1 MQPAH
6 IYICATKKQVVW
18 FFLLFLLLFEKSFK
32 IFANSFKELNY
43 FFTIKPRTPTSA
55 VGVIYFVSMAILKQI
70 YKLHNHI

>member
-6 IYICATKKQVVW
+6 IYMCNKKASRLILFVV
-18 FFLLFLLLFEKSFK
+18 LVLLFEKSFK
-32 IFANSFKELNY
+32 IFANTFKELNY